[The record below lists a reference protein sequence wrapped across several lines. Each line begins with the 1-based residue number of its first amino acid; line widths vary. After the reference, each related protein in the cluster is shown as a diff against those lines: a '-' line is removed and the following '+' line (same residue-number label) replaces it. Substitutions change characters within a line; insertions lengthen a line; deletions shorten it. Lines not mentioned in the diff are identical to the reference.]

1 MRLPLL
7 VVAFLAA
14 LTLAVPAAVGQSEG
28 PVLTVK
34 VHGDGHV
41 TSDDDQIDCPDECTA
56 TYDGETVTLTAHPDS
71 GNTFAGWSGDCDGTS
86 TCVLEMDVSHD
97 VKATFNPSCEGD
109 CGDGNE
115 LTVEVDG
122 EGHVTAGGGGGGGGG
137 GGPPPLDIE
146 LAIDTTGSMGASIEQ
161 AQEDAKTLVTDVEAQ
176 FPGTLFAVVQFKDS
190 FDTPEYELLQA
201 MTSDA
206 DLIDAAI
213 DTLSPSGG
221 GDAPEAYNLVFQNSV
236 TDSATGWR
244 SNSRKLVIVIGDAE
258 PHGAGTAGFAGC
270 ADTSADPHGL
280 NTATVLAS
288 MKTNER
294 TLIMVRQAT
303 TASTTLECYESLAKA
318 AFDDGAAQDGGDDL
332 IGVIEDL
339 IGGVAPPPGGGGI
352 DCPKDCSEVYFHEEH
367 VTLQA
372 KPSKGWVFDHWGGA
386 CEGTGACAVH
396 MTKDRHVTA
405 VFRPRSGPRPKPNPN
420 PQPQSQPQQQQQTF
434 GLSVQVTGDGSVAS
448 SPGGIDCSGG
458 CDGQFAQGTKVVLV
472 PFAHAGS
479 TFVSWSGDCSGAGVC
494 IVTLDGNKS
503 VRATF
508 TKQAPP
514 TPPIGPVT
522 NPINDRGI
530 AGDLAQADLAF
541 RCYAPKEVFLVKL
554 FSDVLHRPIDQAS
567 LDLYFPRLAA
577 NQLTPAAA
585 ALSVLQSVE
594 YRTQLV
600 QGFYTALL
608 HRPPTPAELTAA
620 LAQLGAGA
628 TDEQLEAA
636 ILGSP
641 EYFGTRGGGTASGF
655 LAALYG
661 DVLGRPPTPAEQAAF
676 DTALAN
682 GTTPGAF
689 ALQTL
694 TSPEA
699 RARLVRAEFQAFLG
713 RQPTEAELNAALA
726 RLAAWASDEQVAADI
741 LGSPE
746 YSNRLPDYHAS
757 VSFGTGSS
765 TDVDVRRTTPNGTIC
780 TVTARH
786 RFDTPGNEPLT
797 IEVTDPFGNTQSF
810 RGFLRIVVAP
820 PPPVGRE
827 NVQPF
832 GTVLINVNGRFVPLT
847 NFRQVRIGTELDTT
861 RGRVRLTSH
870 DGSTGLFFQGRFKI
884 LQTVETVAGRRKPFT
899 LLLLTGDIRGICS
912 SRTTSGVAAQ
922 RPPHKV
928 IRRAWGN
935 ARGAFQTKGR
945 YAAATVRGTLWQ
957 TVDYC
962 DGTLV
967 VVRRGRVDVLDLVRR
982 VHHLVPA
989 GRSFF
994 IRAP

>member
-1 MRLPLL
+1 
-7 VVAFLAA
+7 
-14 LTLAVPAAVGQSEG
+14 
-28 PVLTVK
+28 
-34 VHGDGHV
+34 
-41 TSDDDQIDCPDECTA
+41 
-56 TYDGETVTLTAHPDS
+56 
-71 GNTFAGWSGDCDGTS
+71 
-86 TCVLEMDVSHD
+86 
-97 VKATFNPSCEGD
+97 
-109 CGDGNE
+109 
-115 LTVEVDG
+115 
-122 EGHVTAGGGGGGGGG
+122 VTAGGGSGGGGGGG
-137 GGPPPLDIE
+137 GGPAPPLDIE
-146 LAIDTTGSMGASIEQ
+146 LAFDTTGSMGGSIDQ
-161 AQEDAKTLVTDVEAQ
+161 AQDDAKTLVNDVEAKY
-176 FPGTLFAVVQFKDS
+176 PGSLFAVVQFQDS

-206 DLIDAAI
+206 DQVDAAI
-213 DTLSPSGG
+213 DTLGPGGG
-221 GDAPEAYNLVFQNSV
+221 GDLPEAYNLVFQNSV
-236 TDSATGWR
+236 TDGATGWR
-244 SNSRKLVIVIGDAE
+244 SSSRKLVIVIGDAE

-270 ADTSADPHGL
+270 SDTSADPHGL

-294 TLIMVRQAT
+294 TLIMVRQAS

-318 AFDDGAAQDGGDDL
+318 TFEGGAAQDGGDDL

-339 IGGVAPPPGGGGI
+339 IGGAVKPPPGGNGGGI
-352 DCPKDCSEVYFHEEH
+352 DCPKDCSETYFNEET
-367 VTLQA
+367 VTLHA
-372 KPSKGWVFDHWGGA
+372 EASSGWVFDHWGGA
-386 CEGTGACAVH
+386 CEDGGTCTVH

-405 VFRPRSGPRPKPNPN
+405 TFRPRSAPKPNPNPN
-420 PQPQSQPQQQQQTF
+420 PQPQQQPQTF
-434 GLSVQVTGDGSVAS
+434 GLSVGVTGDGSVAS
-448 SPGGIDCSGG
+448 SPGGISCGGDCGE
-458 CDGQFAQGTKVVLV
+458 QFPQGTKVTLV
-472 PFAHAGS
+472 PFAHGGS
-479 TFVSWSGDCSGAGVC
+479 TFVSWSGDCSGTGAC
-494 IVTLDGNKS
+494 TVTVDGNKS

-508 TKQAPP
+508 SKQQPP
-514 TPPIGPVT
+514 TPPFGPVT
-522 NPINDRGI
+522 DPINDRGI
-530 AGDLAQADLAF
+530 AGDLAQAELAF

-554 FSDVLHRPIDQAS
+554 FSDVLHRPIDQGS

-577 NQLTPAAA
+577 NQLTNAAA

-620 LAQLGAGA
+620 LAQLSAGA
-628 TDEQLEAA
+628 TDEQIEAA

-641 EYFGTRGGGTASGF
+641 EYFATRGGGTNAAF

-661 DVLGRPPTPAEQAAF
+661 DVLGRPPTPAEQTQF
-676 DTALAN
+676 DTALAH

-689 ALQTL
+689 ALQVL
-694 TSPEA
+694 TSAEA
-699 RARLVRAEFQAFLG
+699 RARMVRAEFQAFLG
-713 RQPTEAELNAALA
+713 RPPTEAELNAALA
-726 RLAAWASDEQVAADI
+726 RLAAGATDEQVAADI
-741 LGSPE
+741 LGSAE
-746 YSNRLPDYHAS
+746 YSNRLGDYRAR

-765 TDVDVRRTTPNGTIC
+765 TDVDVRHTTPNGTVC

-797 IEVTDPFGNTQSF
+797 IEVTDPFGNTRTF
-810 RGFLRIVVAP
+810 KGFLRIVLAP
-820 PPPVGRE
+820 PPPVGRA

-847 NFRQVRIGTELDTT
+847 NFRQVRLGTELDTT

-870 DGSTGLFFQGRFKI
+870 DGSTGLFYQGRFKI
-884 LQTVETVAGRRKPFT
+884 LSTIQTVAGRRKPYT
-899 LLLLTGDIRGICS
+899 QLLLTGDIRGICTA
-912 SRTTSGVAAQ
+912 RTTSGVAAQ

-928 IRRAWGN
+928 IRRTWGN
-935 ARGAFQTKGR
+935 ARGSFQTKGR

-967 VVRRGRVDVLDLVRR
+967 VVRRGRVDVFDLIRR

-994 IRAP
+994 VRVP